1 MKYFGLLL
9 LQALCLIMCSCDKN
23 EEPELEIAL
32 PISDTY
38 LPASLGFN
46 VSSMDDVGKRELIH
60 LVHNEHIINDIAEL
74 PDDPIGFSEAYQ
86 KINFKE
92 YTLLIKYLL
101 HYYTIDTYSNRFYRN
116 TKENSYNWT
125 VSIGTASDTDI
136 DTDEI
141 WFTRFAILVRK
152 LPADAHVKYWFGL
165 KNIGWFPESDK

>member
-46 VSSMDDVGKRELIH
+46 VSSMDDVRKRELIH

-152 LPADAHVKYWFGL
+152 IPADAQIRTWLGL
-165 KNIGWFPESDK
+165 TFLGNNLKTSD